1 KSIKGQI
8 IADWLADNPLDGGDL
23 VDLDFPNECVYYIE
37 TRLAIS
43 ECPWYTDIINCIMDH
58 TYPEAVTPQQRRRLR
73 IIVAKYVIIEQ
84 VLYRK
89 AFDGMLL

>member
-1 KSIKGQI
+1 
-8 IADWLADNPLDGGDL
+8 
-23 VDLDFPNECVYYIE
+23 ECVYYIE
-37 TRLAIS
+37 TRPAIS
-43 ECPWYTDIINCIMDH
+43 ECPWYADIISYIMDH
-58 TYPEAVTPQQRRRLR
+58 TYPEGATPQKRRRLR

>member
-1 KSIKGQI
+1 MNAYTTLKH
-8 IADWLADNPLDGGDL
+8 DPLSLSVLGTL
-23 VDLDFPNECVYYIE
+23 TSLNY
-37 TRLAIS
+37 
-43 ECPWYTDIINCIMDH
+43 IMDH
-58 TYPEAVTPQQRRRLR
+58 TYLEVVTPQQRRRLR